1 MSTHEFT
8 HEFTNVPF
16 EEGCEC
22 WTCRAAAALNKVPMN
37 NNPDEVMDVIDLT
50 ARLMVMVGNGNP
62 QEVTETILPVAVQ
75 CAARYMGV
83 KLVDVQVK
91 REDVH

>member
-8 HEFTNVPF
+8 NVEY
-16 EEGCEC
+16 EEGCKC
-22 WTCRAAAALNKVPMN
+22 WTCRAAIELNKVPLN
-37 NNPDEVMDVIDLT
+37 NNPDEVMDVVDLA

-62 QEVTETILPVAVQ
+62 QEVMETILPVVVQ
-75 CAARYMGV
+75 YAARMMGI

-91 REDVH
+91 NEAVH